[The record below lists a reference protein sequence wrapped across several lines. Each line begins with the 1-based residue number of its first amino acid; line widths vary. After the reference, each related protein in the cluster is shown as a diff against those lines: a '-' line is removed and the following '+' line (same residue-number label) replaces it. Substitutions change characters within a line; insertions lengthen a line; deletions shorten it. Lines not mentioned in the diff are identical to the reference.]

1 MKNKIVYLIFTLMLA
16 CGCGEDRTYEYLEL
30 TQDNQWIYDC
40 MQQNYLWNDSVHEP
54 ERQDFFATNN
64 NFLKSLL
71 IPGDRFSFFSDSAT
85 STSYGISYALMRD
98 PLSKQARNYYAL
110 VSFVEPGSPAAL
122 AGLKRGDW
130 ISKIGNSNLGAG
142 NSAIIERGAATTLCM
157 SRIVLDDE
165 TMEYAW
171 QAGDTLQMAA
181 ATELPP
187 VGLYL
192 DTVYTQRN
200 SKIGYVVCNRFTD
213 ESLVGMETA
222 VQRFRQQQ
230 ITDLIIDL
238 RYNGGG
244 SLDVACKIASMLV
257 PAENDGGLFCAL
269 TYNALNS
276 DRNSFYTYSATG
288 ALALEKV
295 YIICGANTRGA
306 AEVFIDAI
314 RQALGYN
321 SVVIIGEPT
330 YGEDVVTE
338 KIVSPYGFS
347 ISPAV
352 AYVSD
357 ADGERTLAYGI
368 TPGYEINEFA
378 DIYKVY
384 SLGNKQESLLYNT
397 LYYIATGTFPQ
408 ETADGVAMQSR
419 YSLYNYNSIEK

>member
-1 MKNKIVYLIFTLMLA
+1 M
-16 CGCGEDRTYEYLEL
+16 
-30 TQDNQWIYDC
+30 
-40 MQQNYLWNDSVHEP
+40 
-54 ERQDFFATNN
+54 
-64 NFLKSLL
+64 
-71 IPGDRFSFFSDSAT
+71 
-85 STSYGISYALMRD
+85 
-98 PLSKQARNYYAL
+98 
-110 VSFVEPGSPAAL
+110 
-122 AGLKRGDW
+122 KRGDW

-142 NSAIIERGAATTLCM
+142 NSAIIERGAATTLCT

-222 VQRFRQQQ
+222 VQRFQQQQ
-230 ITDLIIDL
+230 ITDLISDL

-276 DRNSFYTYSATG
+276 DRNSFYAYSATG

-321 SVVIIGEPT
+321 SVVIM
-330 YGEDVVTE
+330 VML
-338 KIVSPYGFS
+338 
-347 ISPAV
+347 
-352 AYVSD
+352 
-357 ADGERTLAYGI
+357 R
-368 TPGYEINEFA
+368 
-378 DIYKVY
+378 
-384 SLGNKQESLLYNT
+384 SLKKAK
-397 LYYIATGTFPQ
+397 YIC
-408 ETADGVAMQSR
+408 M
-419 YSLYNYNSIEK
+419 IEV